1 MCFIELCERASY
13 YGCQYIFQN
22 FVRGK
27 LPVGGNGAGA
37 VAPGAAGTDQ
47 SAGALG
53 LGPVKA
59 SAIASMFTFL
69 AYVIPIFGAIIADT
83 RWGRF
88 KTICVGTGVGV
99 VAHFL
104 LVIPAIPAVIP
115 TNAAFPLFVIFLVL
129 LAFAAGF
136 IKPSLAP
143 LLCDQSPVKVP
154 TITYTKK
161 GEKVILDPQATVQR
175 YLLIVSDMDLLFN
188 SS

>member
-22 FVRGK
+22 FVRGP
-27 LPVGGNGAGA
+27 LPKGGNGAGA
-37 VAPGAAGTDQ
+37 VAPGAAGVNQ

-69 AYVIPIFGAIIADT
+69 AYVIPILGAIVADT

-104 LVIPAIPAVIP
+104 LLIPSAPKIIP
-115 TNAAFPLFVIFLVL
+115 TSAAFPVFVICLVI

-154 TITYTKK
+154 TIQYTKK
-161 GEKVILDPQATVQR
+161 GEKVIVDPQATVQR
-175 YLLIVSDMDLLFN
+175 YLLIVSLYNWPLEN
-188 SS
+188 C